1 MYTAIQETYPND
13 IGLWPGAVPIYH
25 VHGQLGQYD
34 PGSSGHRGYQ
44 PEFEWL
50 ELKQA
55 RDGISIVSDAEE
67 PAILGMVRN
76 RLEAAGT
83 ICFLGFDYHTSN
95 MRKLNDGDALLSRPK
110 TIYGTTMGVGEARP
124 ERLTNFFVDAEK
136 GHNVRFDDGRRPVMR
151 YLEHMGCL
159 G

>member
-95 MRKLNDGDALLSRPK
+95 MRKDKGPWELYNLARDGTELNDLAAKMPEKVAELKKRHTEWDRRTNLSRTKPAANK
-110 TIYGTTMGVGEARP
+110 KR
-124 ERLTNFFVDAEK
+124 
-136 GHNVRFDDGRRPVMR
+136 
-151 YLEHMGCL
+151 
-159 G
+159 